1 MKQLLE
7 RLGLYVQRW
16 QVYFR
21 VRAELET
28 YTERELN
35 DMGMSGADIGRV
47 AREAA
52 ALTKLSGRYGS
63 QQGYFG
69 ARTSPYPYM

>member
-16 QVYFR
+16 QTYFR

-35 DMGMSGADIGRV
+35 DMGMAKVDINRV
-47 AREAA
+47 AHEAA
-52 ALTKLSGRYGS
+52 ALTRLSGRYGS

-69 ARTSPYPYM
+69 ARTSPYPYV